1 MSAADDRYN
10 RSEKG
15 RARARRHNAKRTD
28 ARNER
33 RVFVGRYY
41 AGTAPSV
48 EQATQLNDE
57 TKERF
62 NGRTDTSGA

>member
-1 MSAADDRYN
+1 MADALTPDQRYD

-15 RARARRHNAKRTD
+15 RARHRRYNAKRT
-28 ARNER
+28 ARPDNSR
-33 RVFVGRYY
+33 RVYVGQYY
-41 AGTAPSV
+41 VGMAPTP

-62 NGRTDTSGA
+62 G